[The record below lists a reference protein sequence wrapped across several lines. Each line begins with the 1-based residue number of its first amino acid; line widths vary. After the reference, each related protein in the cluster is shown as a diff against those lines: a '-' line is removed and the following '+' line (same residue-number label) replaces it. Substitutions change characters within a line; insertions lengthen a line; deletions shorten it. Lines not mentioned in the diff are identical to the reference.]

1 MSPAPCAL
9 QWSKQAWA
17 LAWVLKSPQFRVF
30 PAQEH
35 ASGGGGG
42 VLVGGGGG
50 VSVGG
55 GGGVL
60 VGGGSVGGGGS
71 GVLVGGGS
79 VGGGGSGV
87 LVGGGSVGGGG
98 SGGLVGSG
106 VLVGRIVLV
115 GSGVSV
121 GACVDVGDVLSLSPA
136 GASCVAGSSGP
147 VFVSNSESGPQDAI
161 RHISAKPQCN
171 ARLFFI
177 DAPPFGLL

>member
-42 VLVGGGGG
+42 GVLVGGGGGVSVGGGGG

-60 VGGGSVGGGGS
+60 VG
-71 GVLVGGGS
+71 
-79 VGGGGSGV
+79 
-87 LVGGGSVGGGG
+87 
-98 SGGLVGSG
+98 SG
-106 VLVGRIVLV
+106 VLVGRVVLV
-115 GSGVSV
+115 GSGVWE
-121 GACVDVGDVLSLSPA
+121 GACVDVGDLLSLSPP
-136 GASCVAGSSGP
+136 GVSCVADSSGS
-147 VFVSNSESGPQDAI
+147 VFVSKSESGPQDAN
-161 RHISAKPQCN
+161 RHISAKPHCN
-171 ARLFFI
+171 NPILFI
-177 DAPPFGLL
+177 DPPLVSL

>member
-55 GGGVL
+55 GGGV
-60 VGGGSVGGGGS
+60 SVGGGG
-71 GVLVGGGS
+71 GV
-79 VGGGGSGV
+79 
-87 LVGGGSVGGGG
+87 
-98 SGGLVGSG
+98 LVGSG
-106 VLVGRIVLV
+106 VLVGRVVLV
-115 GSGVSV
+115 GSGVWE
-121 GACVDVGDVLSLSPA
+121 GACVDVGDLLSLSPP
-136 GASCVAGSSGP
+136 GVSCVADSSGS
-147 VFVSNSESGPQDAI
+147 VFVSKSESGPQDAN
-161 RHISAKPQCN
+161 RHISAKPHCN
-171 ARLFFI
+171 NPILFI
-177 DAPPFGLL
+177 DPPLVSL

>member
-42 VLVGGGGG
+42 VSVGGGGG

-60 VGGGSVGGGGS
+60 VGGGG
-71 GVLVGGGS
+71 GVLVGGG
-79 VGGGGSGV
+79 GGV
-87 LVGGGSVGGGG
+87 LVGGGGGVSVGGGG
-98 SGGLVGSG
+98 GVSVGGGGGVLVGSG
-106 VLVGRIVLV
+106 VLVGRVVLV
-115 GSGVSV
+115 GSGVWE
-121 GACVDVGDVLSLSPA
+121 GACVDVGDLLSLSPP
-136 GASCVAGSSGP
+136 GVSCVADSSGS
-147 VFVSNSESGPQDAI
+147 VFVSKSESGPQDAN
-161 RHISAKPQCN
+161 RHISAKPHCN
-171 ARLFFI
+171 NPILFI
-177 DAPPFGLL
+177 DPPLVSL

>member
-55 GGGVL
+55 GGGVA
-60 VGGGSVGGGGS
+60 VGGGG
-71 GVLVGGGS
+71 GVLVGGG
-79 VGGGGSGV
+79 GGV
-87 LVGGGSVGGGG
+87 
-98 SGGLVGSG
+98 LVGSG
-106 VLVGRIVLV
+106 VLVGRVVLV
-115 GSGVSV
+115 GSGVWE
-121 GACVDVGDVLSLSPA
+121 GACVDVGDLLSLSPP
-136 GASCVAGSSGP
+136 GVSCVADSSGS
-147 VFVSNSESGPQDAI
+147 VFVSKSESGPQDAN
-161 RHISAKPQCN
+161 RHISAKPHCN
-171 ARLFFI
+171 NPILFI
-177 DAPPFGLL
+177 DPPLVSL